1 MNTIFKKIGS
11 WFKNE
16 PEPPRLHRKWTW
28 RDELKD
34 TYKDWL
40 PLAIIIFVVSLILLV
55 IIIAGVRAEAN
66 IYYYGGLA

>member
-34 TYKDWL
+34 NYRDWL
-40 PLAIIIFVVSLILLV
+40 PFLV
-55 IIIAGVRAEAN
+55 IIIVITVIVIALALISATEAN
-66 IYYYGGLA
+66 VYYYGGLA